1 MVDGAEYNIAEQVL
15 DSQLMRGQLQF
26 LVKWEGYRYEENSWV
41 PELDIAA
48 LDKIW
53 EFYNAHPGAPWWADP
68 FIGFP
73 LPYLPHF
80 KDAAC

>member
-1 MVDGAEYNIAEQVL
+1 MRVALTAHPPPPLEMVDGAEYNIAEQVL

-48 LDKIW
+48 LDKI
-53 EFYNAHPGAPWWADP
+53 
-68 FIGFP
+68 
-73 LPYLPHF
+73 
-80 KDAAC
+80 